1 MADVERTR
9 KFAASP
15 VRPANETWTQIKVVL
30 TDSLERSTAVTNGSV
45 AAALSPL
52 DGLAPSLIASG
63 YLATE
68 PLVVIAGDLR
78 LNLYAIRGDA
88 AFEVDENLA
97 PVPGGASCP
106 ATWKMYVPS
115 PVHLRDTAADTCAG
129 HDHLTSGKP
138 PAVTESAA
146 SANGSR
152 TYAIDP
158 AALRQI

>member
-1 MADVERTR
+1 MERTR

-15 VRPANETWTQIKVVL
+15 VRPANETWLQMKAL
-30 TDSLERSTAVTNGSV
+30 LADSLERSSAVPGNSV
-45 AAALSPL
+45 APALSPL

-88 AFEVDENLA
+88 AFEVEENLS
-97 PVPGGASCP
+97 PVPGGGSSP
-106 ATWKMYVPS
+106 ANWRMYVPS
-115 PVHLRDTAADTCAG
+115 PVHLRDTAADACAER
-129 HDHLTSGKP
+129 DHLTSGKP
-138 PAVTESAA
+138 PAVTEAAA
-146 SANGSR
+146 SATASR
-152 TYAIDP
+152 IYAIDP